1 MEPNNLTSGLQ
12 NKQCGDKGITNLL
25 WVGDVNCRHLKTT
38 FVEPWTATQFL
49 DDLHHHPLQ
58 VQSRQRRQRRLT
70 WKQTKPWE
78 GRNVKS
84 TRLSV
89 GFVAGFVGLAEV
101 EKQLVSALLAQL
113 LHDVEG
119 ALAEGLT
126 HRVEEHKH
134 QVRLLS
140 CATEAEPLGAAPR
153 LQSLNPPPPPT
164 PPFDA
169 QTYLAK

>member
-1 MEPNNLTSGLQ
+1 M
-12 NKQCGDKGITNLL
+12 
-25 WVGDVNCRHLKTT
+25 
-38 FVEPWTATQFL
+38 
-49 DDLHHHPLQ
+49 
-58 VQSRQRRQRRLT
+58 
-70 WKQTKPWE
+70 
-78 GRNVKS
+78 KS

-89 GFVAGFVGLAEV
+89 GFVAGFVRLAEV
-101 EKQLVSALLAQL
+101 EKQLVCALLAQL

-140 CATEAEPLGAAPR
+140 CVTAASRWSGATPSKPDGC
-153 LQSLNPPPPPT
+153 PPSPVP
-164 PPFDA
+164 DA